1 MQLSILIPT
10 HRDDLLAYA
19 RLAQA
24 CSWAGPK
31 LEVIIRDNSGSASKR
46 ELLRHFARDHCKI
59 VFAENRG
66 PVENYSET
74 LKLATG
80 EFVYFVA
87 DDDLGFERAMTALPG
102 VIENIAADRTI
113 VGMTGGYVIE
123 YSQRSAVVGYQNVDA
138 DDVAARVAGF
148 LGYDLQN
155 VLIYSPIRRAVV
167 QRVFDFMNS
176 MPFALSFQDQIICL
190 LYLLNGKFVNIKRLM
205 YLYDA
210 GAWETPALAQQRD
223 LAFYTAATL
232 DPALNKFHWFLC
244 GFEGAVLIRNA
255 NIFPDYSAAQRQ
267 AMADRWFS
275 TMFVRFKASTREA
288 FGSRYSGEANCLYDK
303 LKTSAGQLSFQDI
316 LGDLCGFMALSSKEN
331 AQKYFNFWGSIL
343 SKANSAVA

>member
-1 MQLSILIPT
+1 MHLSILIPT
-10 HRDDLLAYA
+10 HRDDLLACS

-24 CSWAGPK
+24 CSWAGPE

-46 ELLRHFARDHCKI
+46 ELLGRFARDHCKI

-74 LKLATG
+74 LKLAAG

-87 DDDLGFERAMTALPG
+87 DDDLGFERAMAALPG
-102 VIENIAADRTI
+102 VIASVAGDRTI

-123 YSQRSAVVGYQNVDA
+123 NSQRSAVVGYQNLDA
-138 DDVAARVAGF
+138 NDVTARVAGF
-148 LGYDLQN
+148 LGFDPQN
-155 VLIYSPIRRAVV
+155 VLIYSPVRRALV

-190 LYLLNGKFVNIKRLM
+190 LYLLNGKFLNIKRLL

-210 GAWETPALAQQRD
+210 GAWETPALAQERD
-223 LAFYTAATL
+223 LAFYTAANL
-232 DPALNKFHWFLC
+232 DPAVNKLHWFLC

-255 NIFPDYSAAQRQ
+255 NIFPDYPAAQRQ

-275 TMFVRFKASTREA
+275 TMFLRFKNSRRDA
-288 FGSRYSGEANCLYDK
+288 FGSRYGGEADRLCNK
-303 LKTSAGQLSFQDI
+303 LKASAGQLSFHDM

-331 AQKYFNFWGSIL
+331 AQQYFNYWGSIL
-343 SKANSAVA
+343 SKTNSAVA